1 MAELKLTL
9 KTLTPLWTGGVDKTC
24 DRLHETGIIGSL
36 RWWYEAIVRGLGG
49 EACDP
54 TSEEKRCTYDPK
66 KGWSSVCHACQIF
79 GCTGLSR
86 GFRVALE
93 RFQPV
98 PLSFITMLAG
108 QQRGRRM
115 PNNRWWLKKTF
126 ESPGYPINK
135 VKALFTTPQG
145 GVITLT
151 PRRPFPKGVDWQAQM
166 QYLLWWI
173 VEKGGLG
180 PKIQNGFGQIQVK
193 INPNIIKQGEENLQ
207 KFMQQPARKVKD
219 KWPSI
224 SEFFQLEFTIAR
236 QDKYLKQLLSQG
248 VWIGRN
254 DPNLSPSRF
263 VPCAFD
269 IRYATLADNR
279 IIGLRWS
286 LKQQNRKLA
295 TQLFGEVR
303 GLRRVASRIN
313 VSHLIA
319 KEDQYR
325 LRVFG
330 FVPPQHRNSVLKYIQ
345 DTIKG
350 IFPTARKI
358 P

>member
-1 MAELKLTL
+1 MTELELTL

-54 TSEEKRCTYDPK
+54 TSDDRCTYDPQ
-66 KGWSSVCHACQIF
+66 KGWSSVCHVCQIF

-86 GFRVALE
+86 GFRVGLE
-93 RFQPV
+93 GFQLV

-108 QQRGRRM
+108 QQKGKRM
-115 PNNRWWLKKTF
+115 PNNKWWLEMTF
-126 ESPGYPINK
+126 KGPDYTIDK

-145 GVITLT
+145 GTITLT
-151 PRRPFPKGVDWQAQM
+151 PRRLFPKGVDWQAQM

-173 VEKGGLG
+173 MENGGLG
-180 PKIQNGFGQIQVK
+180 PKIQNGFGQIHVK
-193 INPNIIKQGEENLQ
+193 INSNIVKQGEENLR
-207 KFMQQPARKVKD
+207 KFLQQPARKVKD

-224 SEFFQLEFTIAR
+224 SEFFKLEFIIAQ
-236 QDKYLKQLLSQG
+236 QDGYLVQLLRQG

-269 IRYATLADNR
+269 IRYATLADGK
-279 IIGLRWS
+279 ITGLRWS
-286 LKQQNRKLA
+286 LKQQNKKLA

-303 GLRRVASRIN
+303 GAKRVASRIN
-313 VSHLIA
+313 VSHLMA
-319 KEDQYR
+319 EEGQYR

-330 FVPPQHRNSVLKYIQ
+330 FVPSQYRSAVLKHIQ
-345 DTIKG
+345 DTTKD
-350 IFPTARKI
+350 IFPTARQI
-358 P
+358 L